1 MSIFSTTPRGFHGD
15 YDNKYGGSY
24 TKTSKRDQQETS
36 HLGPGSYDPHP
47 VASDKTLFVYNSPRA
62 EANRAIVQRR
72 LRESGQKKEISQ
84 RTGYLTHI
92 MAPNGNIVYAGCSD
106 AASFRQGQNGSSQ
119 DDVHEDMRRGPGS
132 YDVSGTMIHKS
143 FNARVATPDRFY
155 RSPSRAWSES
165 GSSRPLEDKKAAALR
180 ETARGRRRLRRGGMR
195 ITMPPGHLSAAMT
208 AVPLK
213 LPRLDDRRGAGAG
226 TGTGTGTT
234 EYSTTRPL
242 STPER
247 ALTAP
252 QPRAPRDRVTRRV
265 TDAFADKARL
275 FGMSTAQWTL
285 FSRADTLFE

>member
-165 GSSRPLEDKKAAALR
+165 GSSRPLEDKQSRRSSRNSSRSPSSSSRRHADHHAAR
-180 ETARGRRRLRRGGMR
+180 PSERSDDGRSIKTASTRRSQRSGSRNGNGNGNDR
-195 ITMPPGHLSAAMT
+195 IFYDSP
-208 AVPLK
+208 VV
-213 LPRLDDRRGAGAG
+213 DAGKSP
-226 TGTGTGTT
+226 
-234 EYSTTRPL
+234 YRS
-242 STPER
+242 
-247 ALTAP
+247 TAP
-252 QPRAPRDRVTRRV
+252 RSQRSRNSPRY
-265 TDAFADKARL
+265 
-275 FGMSTAQWTL
+275 
-285 FSRADTLFE
+285 